1 MRKRA
6 KRPEWVRRIAA
17 WEASGESAGEY
28 AKKHGWNP
36 RTLVW
41 WKRKIARPEASTEV
55 GKGFV
60 EVVPSRKA
68 SAPEVPIATTA
79 VARGTSSPYDS
90 IEVVLRSGRILRVQT
105 GANVTVLRALIGVL
119 EES

>member
-1 MRKRA
+1 
-6 KRPEWVRRIAA
+6 VG

-36 RTLVW
+36 RTLTW
-41 WKRKIARPEASTEV
+41 WGRRLAKERTAAEV

-60 EVVPSRKA
+60 EVMPSDKTFA
-68 SAPEVPIATTA
+68 AKMPIPKA
-79 VARGTSSPYDS
+79 VAMLSTPTAHDG
-90 IEVVLRSGRILRVQT
+90 IEVILRSGRILRVQT
-105 GANVTVLRALIGVL
+105 GANPAALRALIGVL